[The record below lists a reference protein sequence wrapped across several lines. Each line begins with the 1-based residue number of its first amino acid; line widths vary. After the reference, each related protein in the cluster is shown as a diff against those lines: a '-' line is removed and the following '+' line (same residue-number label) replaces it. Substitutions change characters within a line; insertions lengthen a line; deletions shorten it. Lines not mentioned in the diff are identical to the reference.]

1 MLLTPS
7 AFIFNIFWKTWW
19 GCALVLVKIIF
30 VELFMDHNVKQQ
42 KTVKLLGRQWLK
54 VYTEKDEITQMIA
67 LFLFTSHNN
76 ENLGNNEQFWA
87 TSNEHAS
94 DQPATDM

>member
-1 MLLTPS
+1 M
-7 AFIFNIFWKTWW
+7 
-19 GCALVLVKIIF
+19 
-30 VELFMDHNVKQQ
+30 
-42 KTVKLLGRQWLK
+42 KLLGRQWLK

-76 ENLGNNEQFWA
+76 ENFGNNEQFWA

-94 DQPATDM
+94 DQPGTDIKFPMTLHFPSYSVKYICFILKHFIITDITKFF

>member
-1 MLLTPS
+1 M
-7 AFIFNIFWKTWW
+7 
-19 GCALVLVKIIF
+19 LVKIIF

-54 VYTEKDEITQMIA
+54 VYTEKDETTQMIA

-76 ENLGNNEQFWA
+76 ENLGNNEQF
-87 TSNEHAS
+87 
-94 DQPATDM
+94 